1 MTMESYLV
9 IGTYT
14 LYLGISIA
22 MTIWVVH
29 SLSANGRVFLIES
42 VGGKAALADSINHLL
57 VVGFYLIN
65 IGYVTLALKYGDK
78 PTSLQKGIK
87 FLSTN
92 TKDH

>member
-22 MTIWVVH
+22 MTIWV
-29 SLSANGRVFLIES
+29 
-42 VGGKAALADSINHLL
+42 
-57 VVGFYLIN
+57 
-65 IGYVTLALKYGDK
+65 ALKYGDK
-78 PTSLQKGIK
+78 PTRLQKCIE